1 MELGGGDNRLSREL
15 TSKISL
21 SNRLGHHSASVEL
34 NKHSPKYKC
43 TFRAL
48 EYYNELQRCSLDNN
62 NYRFTFRRELQHVPV
77 KISFLRL
84 QPSFNWT
91 MELKYLNNLAKIQ
104 EVRIDELES
113 VLENASR
120 SIHAIYESEI
130 RRLYRDMSAIRSQLN
145 ELIAINLEKNKQ
157 IDALERRLDDF
168 LKLIDMYEE
177 FICDEDR
184 EDVENAMEFYRR
196 AKSVLNRWLEIS
208 NKSNVMFFSRLM
220 YFG

>member
-1 MELGGGDNRLSREL
+1 
-15 TSKISL
+15 
-21 SNRLGHHSASVEL
+21 
-34 NKHSPKYKC
+34 
-43 TFRAL
+43 
-48 EYYNELQRCSLDNN
+48 
-62 NYRFTFRRELQHVPV
+62 
-77 KISFLRL
+77 
-84 QPSFNWT
+84 

-130 RRLYRDMSAIRSQLN
+130 KRLYRDMSAIRSQLN

-168 LKLIDMYEE
+168 LKLIDVYEE

-184 EDVENAMEFYRR
+184 EDMENAMEFYRR

-220 YFG
+220 YFGWLEKRDIILFNASLNINENVQKMFRKS